1 MGVFFYIKSVALV
14 EDVPLKEEY
23 ESAAELRQDME
34 TGFEQVNK
42 RYLHQTDKPFIVLF

>member
-23 ESAAELRQDME
+23 ASAAELRQDME

-42 RYLHQTDKPFIVLF
+42 RFLNAKTGHLCMLF